1 MLLPGCYAIA
11 ARATEDEQPGV
22 RSHPRNRADE
32 LHRRAA
38 VPARWSVVVTGRHGL
53 RMDWIA
59 LLLREAVE
67 KLAER
72 LFARKFGRE
81 LRFETATVESDPER
95 S

>member
-1 MLLPGCYAIA
+1 
-11 ARATEDEQPGV
+11 
-22 RSHPRNRADE
+22 
-32 LHRRAA
+32 
-38 VPARWSVVVTGRHGL
+38 
-53 RMDWIA
+53 MDWIA

>member
-1 MLLPGCYAIA
+1 
-11 ARATEDEQPGV
+11 
-22 RSHPRNRADE
+22 
-32 LHRRAA
+32 
-38 VPARWSVVVTGRHGL
+38 
-53 RMDWIA
+53 MDWIA

-81 LRFETATVESDPER
+81 LRFETAAVESDPER

>member
-11 ARATEDEQPGV
+11 ARATEDEEPGV

-38 VPARWSVVVTGRHGL
+38 VPARWSVVVTGRQ